1 MNQAMHQLVFATNN
15 EHKLREL
22 GEILKG
28 EFKLLSLN
36 DISCFDEIPETGS
49 TLEGNASQK
58 SFYIWD
64 RYQIDCFSDDT
75 GLEIAALNNE
85 PGVHSARYAGEG
97 RNSNDNVDKVLHKM
111 AGITERNA
119 CFRCVISLIIK
130 GKEYKFEGRVDG
142 EILHERSGSSGF
154 GYDPIFRPENY
165 QQSFAEMD
173 ASLKNSMSHRGRA
186 VQKLVCFLLEEYP
199 HLPDR

>member
-1 MNQAMHQLVFATNN
+1 MHQLVFATNN

-22 GEILKG
+22 GEILTG

-36 DISCFDEIPETGS
+36 DIACFDEIPETGQ
-49 TLEGNASQK
+49 TLNDNAAQK

-64 RYQIDCFSDDT
+64 RYRMDCFSDDT

-97 RNSNDNVDKVLHKM
+97 RNASDNVDKVLSKM
-111 AGITERNA
+111 EVITDRNA
-119 CFRCVISLIIK
+119 CFRCVISLIIN
-130 GKEYKFEGRVDG
+130 GVEYQFEGRVDG
-142 EILHERSGSSGF
+142 EILTERRGASGF
-154 GYDPIFRPENY
+154 GYDPIFCPEGY

-173 ASLKNSMSHRGRA
+173 AALKNSMSHRGRA
-186 VQKLVCFLLEEYP
+186 VKKLVHFLLEEYP

>member
-1 MNQAMHQLVFATNN
+1 MHQLVFATNN

-36 DISCFDEIPETGS
+36 DISCFDEILETGN
-49 TLEGNASQK
+49 TLQANASQK
-58 SFYIWD
+58 SFFVWD
-64 RYQIDCFSDDT
+64 RYRLDCFSDDT

-111 AGITERNA
+111 EGIIEREA

-130 GKEYKFEGRVDG
+130 GKEYIFEGRVDG
-142 EILHERSGSSGF
+142 EILSERSGSSGF
-154 GYDPIFRPENY
+154 GYDPIFCPEGY

-186 VQKLVCFLLEEYP
+186 VHKLVDFLLEEYP